1 MNNKN
6 SNSRGNNAALWELPS
21 RLTVLGI
28 SFIAGC
34 IFVGVLWHLIGDTMA
49 GIILLDSKS
58 ELFKPVFPITIQ
70 NIMHIQ
76 FFIGLGELYVRWRVS
91 TREQNFIKQGFLP
104 EDDETV
110 LQFSNLGD
118 IRRQTAN
125 RFDQEHGFLPSLIDL
140 CILQFQSSRSIDQVV
155 SVLNSNLELI
165 AHRVDLRYSMIRYI
179 VWVIPT
185 FGFIGTVIGISY
197 TLAIVDPA
205 APDLKKLTESLAVA
219 FNTTLVALLLSAVLV
234 FLLHIVQRIEE
245 QSVNSAGYYTLR
257 NLINRLYTGGN

>member
-1 MNNKN
+1 MTNNDS
-6 SNSRGNNAALWELPS
+6 SNKTLWELPG

-28 SFIAGC
+28 SIMAGC
-34 IFVGVLWHLIGDTMA
+34 VFVGVLWNLIGDTMA
-49 GIILLDSKS
+49 GIILLDSQS

-76 FFIGLGELYVRWRVS
+76 FFIGLGELYVRWRVAV
-91 TREQNFIKQGFLP
+91 REKAFVSKGYLP

-110 LQFSNLGD
+110 LQFSDLGP
-118 IRRQTAN
+118 IRRQVAAQ
-125 RFDQEHGFLPSLIDL
+125 FDGEHGFLPSLIDL
-140 CILQFQSSRSIDQVV
+140 CILQFQSSRSIDQAV
-155 SVLNSNLELI
+155 SVLNSSLELI

-197 TLAIVDPA
+197 TLAIVNPQDP
-205 APDLKKLTESLAVA
+205 KLQELTKSLSVA
-219 FNTTLVALLLSAVLV
+219 FNTTLIALILSAILVL
-234 FLLHIVQRIEE
+234 LLHIVQRIEE
-245 QSVNSAGYYTLR
+245 ESVNNAGYYTLR